1 VRTRL
6 RIGAACCGL
15 MMTVVGCG
23 GGRDRLSASG
33 YARAA
38 STTCV
43 HANRMV
49 ARVELP
55 TLSNRQDAS
64 RAIARVVTVSRHT
77 IDELRD
83 LRPPGPLAETVEQW
97 IALLDQAAD
106 ELESMAAQLRAAQV
120 DAALDFGTKATTLF
134 DRAEQLATR
143 LRVTSCR
150 GPELPIAGPL
160 ASEG

>member
-1 VRTRL
+1 MRTRL

-23 GGRDRLSASG
+23 GGQDRLSASG

-38 STTCV
+38 SATCV

-55 TLSNRQDAS
+55 TLSNPQDAS
-64 RAIARVVTVSRHT
+64 RAMARVVTISRHS
-77 IDELRD
+77 IDELGG
-83 LRPPGPLAETVEQW
+83 LRPPDPLAETVEKW

-106 ELESMAAQLRAAQV
+106 ELDSMAAQLRDAQV
-120 DAALDFGTKATTLF
+120 DAAVDFGAKAMRLF
-134 DRAEQLATR
+134 DRAEQLATQ